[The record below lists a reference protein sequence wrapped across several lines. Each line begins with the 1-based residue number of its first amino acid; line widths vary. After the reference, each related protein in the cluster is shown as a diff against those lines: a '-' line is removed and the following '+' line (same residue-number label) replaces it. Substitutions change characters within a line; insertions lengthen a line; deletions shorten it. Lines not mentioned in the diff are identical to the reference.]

1 MGIAPKK
8 RTRIQA
14 ENESRIVASALDIF
28 AQYGYRG
35 ATVDKIADAAGMSKA
50 NVLYYFG
57 RKEEIYTAVLE
68 HTLTAWLDPLK
79 SLDANGDPQQ
89 ELAKYIRAK
98 LTLSRCESEASRL
111 FANEILH
118 GAPMIKSYL
127 ENELKVLV
135 DEKCGVIEQW
145 IRDGKLVAI
154 KPVHLV
160 FLIWSSTQHYADFAP
175 QIRALHDGD
184 EDSLYQEAEA
194 CLVTVI
200 LNGLK
205 P

>member
-1 MGIAPKK
+1 MGTAPKK

-14 ENESRIVASALDIF
+14 ENESRIVEAALDVF
-28 AQYGYRG
+28 AQSGYRG
-35 ATVDKIADAAGMSKA
+35 ATVDRIAETAGMSKA

-57 RKEEIYTAVLE
+57 RKEDIYIAVLE
-68 HTLTAWLDPLK
+68 HTLSVWLDPLE
-79 SLDANGDPQQ
+79 SLDANADPQE
-89 ELAKYIRAK
+89 ELAKYIKAK
-98 LTLSRCESEASRL
+98 LTLSRRASEASRL

-118 GAPMIKSYL
+118 GANMIKPYL

-135 DEKCGVIEQW
+135 DEKCEVITRW
-145 IRDGKLVAI
+145 IKDGKLVDI
-154 KPVHLV
+154 KPVHLL

-175 QIRALHDGD
+175 QIQVLHNGD
-184 EDSLYQEAEA
+184 DDSLYKEAEEF
-194 CLVTVI
+194 LVTVI